1 MKNNVYLAFVLLSLA
16 GCSIV
21 GEEQAT
27 CEGAENGVA
36 CASVREVY
44 ELTNV
49 YNNANDYALATGD
62 PRVLIKDK
70 DGELISA
77 QEYKERYGAGN
88 GQSTQSG
95 DGETQQFYVPTINSA
110 EAAYQHQM
118 LPAPEPMAMRK
129 PADIVRF
136 LAKPFTD
143 NYDILQVPGYAYIE
157 ATNRTWIVD
166 REARSNSLQ
175 LVNFEMRKKSQ
186 NQEYEVNH
194 DGELGVQ
201 TRTDRPPMSDSDL
214 QEQAKQNA
222 QNLMDSLRK

>member
-1 MKNNVYLAFVLLSLA
+1 MKNRIYLSLIMLSLT

-21 GEEQAT
+21 GEEEAV

-77 QEYKERYGAGN
+77 KEYKEKYGTGKSQATQADNEAG
-88 GQSTQSG
+88 G
-95 DGETQQFYVPTINSA
+95 QFYSPSINSP

-143 NYDILQVPGYAYIE
+143 NYDILQVPGYAFIE
-157 ATNRTWIVD
+157 ATNRTWVVD
-166 REARSNSLQ
+166 REARTNSPQ
-175 LVNFEMRKKSQ
+175 LVNFHMRKKSQ
-186 NQEYEVNH
+186 EQEYKVNH

-201 TRTDRPPMSDSDL
+201 TRTDRPAMTDNEL